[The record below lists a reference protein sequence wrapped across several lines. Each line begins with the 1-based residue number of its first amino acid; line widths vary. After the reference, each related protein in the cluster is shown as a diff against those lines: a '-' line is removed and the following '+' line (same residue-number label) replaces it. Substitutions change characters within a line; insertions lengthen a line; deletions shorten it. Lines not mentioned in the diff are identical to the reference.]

1 MIYIV
6 FYHGGCHFQYILFH
20 YWRRREPPV
29 CLSSGDSFSSFS
41 PPFRLGLLD
50 VYVSMFSSSF
60 SFSSSLM
67 TAAVCDCACASVRSA
82 SMRPCEFVCVFVCVL
97 VAVCFVV
104 FRSFGSSV
112 LSNAFRLS
120 SEKDRRI
127 TMACS
132 G

>member
-1 MIYIV
+1 
-6 FYHGGCHFQYILFH
+6 
-20 YWRRREPPV
+20 
-29 CLSSGDSFSSFS
+29 
-41 PPFRLGLLD
+41 
-50 VYVSMFSSSF
+50 
-60 SFSSSLM
+60 
-67 TAAVCDCACASVRSA
+67 
-82 SMRPCEFVCVFVCVL
+82 MRPCECVCVVVCVF